1 MALGFSSVKA
11 SSGGDF
17 LPIIKYDSKSG
28 DIIRVD
34 RTQTAEGEW
43 TKNETEIEFG
53 QDKPLNLVMDLAEI
67 EVGYI
72 SFFPN
77 VDFVTVKIGEP
88 MPAKPETPAGSDKNP
103 YAEGFRVRVASTNL
117 GVREF
122 SSTAKTVVNPMD
134 KLHTKFLEQRGEH
147 DGKLPVVSITGTTR
161 VEYEG
166 RDGKTSYKAP
176 KWDIIDWV
184 DRANT
189 PFGAAPA
196 TSASTP
202 TADDSTTSDNKL
214 F

>member
-1 MALGFSSVKA
+1 MALGFTNTKE

-43 TKNETEIEFG
+43 VKNESEIEFS

-77 VDFVTVKIGEP
+77 VDFVMAKVGEP
-88 MPAKPETPAGSDKNP
+88 MPAKPEAPAGSDKNP
-103 YAEGFRVRVASTNL
+103 YAEGFRVRVASTAL
-117 GVREF
+117 GVREL
-122 SSTAKTVVNPMD
+122 SSTAKTVVRPMD
-134 KLHTKFLEQRGEH
+134 DLHTKFLAQRGQH
-147 DGKLPVVSITGTTR
+147 NGKLPVVSITGTTR

-184 DRANT
+184 DRADT

-196 TSASTP
+196 TSAPTP
-202 TADDSTTSDNKL
+202 TADDSATSGSSL